1 MEEHNLEFRIQVLSA
16 LADKTR
22 LSLIKKIAEGP
33 IQGSSCASLSVG
45 FNSTQPA
52 LSHHFKILVSS
63 GVIIQRK
70 EGRGIYYII
79 NHDLLES
86 VGIKLSKLLI

>member
-1 MEEHNLEFRIQVLSA
+1 MNNESLQNASKIFQA
-16 LADKTR
+16 LADSTR
-22 LSLIKKIAEGP
+22 LGLVKKILNGP
-33 IQGSSCASLSVG
+33 LAGSSCQMLSSG
-45 FNSTQPA
+45 ECLTQPA

-70 EGRGIYYII
+70 EGRSIYYII